1 MYIPEPKKNK
11 DGTWSIQLR
20 INKVSISVRADTAK
34 ECKRRAAIIK
44 AEAQDAAKPIKKS
57 ELTLTQAIDAY
68 IEKRERRS
76 PATIRGYRVIQKHR
90 FSEQMNRKIA
100 SFRPDEWGDI
110 LEAERKKVEY
120 KTLQNAWG
128 LVKAVLKENKIPV
141 DEDIS
146 ADSPKVKKDYVWLE
160 PDEITKFV
168 AAAKDD
174 PLCVPM
180 LLALMSMRISEI
192 DMLRWENIS
201 PDAEFIH
208 TSGARVLDE
217 NNRWIEKRE
226 QKNAASD
233 RNVPLLI
240 PELRAAIKRDWK
252 PEGKLLAVSQATLR
266 KAVTR
271 VCAQAGVKRVTVH
284 QLRHSFASLAAH
296 LRIPMEIAMEIGGWA
311 NDKIMREIYTHIA
324 QSDIERYK
332 NDLWD
337 FYNKRGVTANSPI
350 SLEYFIDFSRIEQ
363 LQNTTRSCS
372 FSAIYSIID
381 FNLCY

>member
-1 MYIPEPKKNK
+1 MATNCQPLGIPTDNFVALFVISKLGTKLEQTTEQKSEALIMYIPEPRKNK

-20 INKVSISVRADTAK
+20 INKQSIMVNADSAK
-34 ECKRRAAIIK
+34 ECKRRAAIVK
-44 AEAQDAAKPIKKS
+44 AEAQNAAKPIKKS

-68 IEKRERRS
+68 IAKRESRS
-76 PATIRGYRVIQKHR
+76 PATIRGYRVIQKYR
-90 FSEQMNRKIA
+90 FTEHMNRKIS

-120 KTLQNAWG
+120 KTLKNAWG
-128 LVKAVLKENKIPV
+128 LVKSVLKMHGIPV
-141 DEDIS
+141 NEDIS
-146 ADSPKVKKDYVWLE
+146 VDTPKIKKDYCWLE
-160 PDEITKFV
+160 PDEIKKFV

-174 PLCVPM
+174 TLCIPM

-192 DMLRWENIS
+192 DMLHWENIS
-201 PDAEFIH
+201 PDAKFIH

-217 NNRWIEKRE
+217 NNKWVEKRE
-226 QKNAASD
+226 QKNSASD

-240 PELRAAIKRDWK
+240 PELCTAIKRDWK

-266 KAVTR
+266 NAVTR
-271 VCAQAGVKRVTVH
+271 VCARAGVKRVTVH

-296 LRIPMEIAMEIGGWA
+296 LRIPMEIAMEIGGWS

-332 NDLWD
+332 NELWK
-337 FYNKRGVTANSPI
+337 FYN
-350 SLEYFIDFSRIEQ
+350 E
-363 LQNTTRSCS
+363 
-372 FSAIYSIID
+372 
-381 FNLCY
+381 

>member
-271 VCAQAGVKRVTVH
+271 VCARAGVKRVTVH

-332 NDLWD
+332 NDLWK
-337 FYNKRGVTANSPI
+337 FYN
-350 SLEYFIDFSRIEQ
+350 E
-363 LQNTTRSCS
+363 
-372 FSAIYSIID
+372 
-381 FNLCY
+381 